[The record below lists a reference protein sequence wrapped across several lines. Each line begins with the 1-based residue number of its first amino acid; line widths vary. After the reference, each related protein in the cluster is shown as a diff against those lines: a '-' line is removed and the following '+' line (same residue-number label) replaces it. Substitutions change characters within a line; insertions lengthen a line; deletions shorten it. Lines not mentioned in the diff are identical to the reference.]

1 MAEAIAVALITAVA
15 GAAYAT
21 GTVLL
26 VTTALVSIGIS
37 VGVSMLAQAF
47 LAPSQ
52 RSVPPSDRQ
61 FIDQT
66 PLASC
71 IRSYGVVRNAGH
83 QIFMHAVD
91 GVLYRVVAHNYG
103 RIDGIV
109 ALHIDDN
116 LVTVDSE
123 GNVVEE
129 RYRKQSGAPVVNIA
143 TRIGDDAPAHY
154 ARLGAAVPEWT
165 TAHIGRGVASSCIEI
180 QTISQK
186 RFLEM
191 FPNVERTRLRVTF
204 RGALIWDPRDPAQ
217 DHDDEATWTWSDNAA
232 LVILDYLRHES
243 GFALPFEW
251 IEPELAAWIEAAD
264 IADEPVDEVGGGQ
277 VARYR
282 LWGTYRFDER
292 PADVLAQ
299 MLSACNGRVWIGVN
313 GGVVLSLGVWR
324 APTVTIDDDA
334 ITALSAS
341 AGPEGVDVTN
351 TLVALYTEPRMGY
364 VEHSTAPW
372 IDAEGVAAYGEKRA
386 EAKLYWCPGHNQ
398 ARRLLKQSAAA
409 LAPRWRGTLRTNLR
423 GLAAL
428 SERFVRIRSLE
439 EEIDITAEVRAVELI
454 VSAGGIVEGCVIE
467 FVAVDESSFTFDAA
481 TEEGDAAIPDEL
493 EQDVSTA
500 PPADFAVV
508 VSARS
513 AGSSTWAVAVAS
525 WAETTRT
532 VRVEYR
538 VDGSETWLQ
547 APLAAAGQYATET
560 PPLIDGETYEFRAYS
575 TGLYGASDFTSIVDL
590 YVDSVAPGPATA
602 LSVDL
607 VLDDATVF
615 WTQPAGS
622 HVAAARVYRGTSSD
636 SAAATLIATVAGT
649 AGATMSHDDGDLA
662 AGAYWWW
669 VDAVNVSGVGA
680 GRVLAGT
687 KTVQGIAAAILAI
700 PTLTAIYAPA
710 VAACRKVERSSPTT
724 TALDG
729 DPVGSLV
736 SLVGT
741 KNFTAAAD
749 AGRPVLDTD
758 TSGHAWVHVDGA
770 DDGYAIA
777 GTMSGVTHVVI
788 AMRTSDADGVFVHH
802 GGVGGTASPH
812 IPVFQSGSAAAP
824 TTAITSPSVKVNR
837 GANLTTRAL
846 AHTAMSTGNP
856 VVVTASGAAMGA
868 TANPAYGGYGVASGQ
883 FRFAH
888 DLFGV
893 AFLAN
898 PSAGELADVESALAA
913 LAGVTLP

>member
-1 MAEAIAVALITAVA
+1 MAETIAAALITAVA

-21 GTVLL
+21 GTVLV

-66 PLASC
+66 PLGSC
-71 IRSYGVVRNAGH
+71 IRSYGVDRNAGH
-83 QIFMHAVD
+83 QIFMQVVD

-116 LVTVDSE
+116 LVTLDAQGDVAE
-123 GNVVEE
+123 AM
-129 RYRKQSGAPVVNIA
+129 YRKQSGAPIVNIA

-165 TAHIGRGVASSCIEI
+165 TDHLGRGVASSCIEI
-180 QTISQK
+180 KTISQE
-186 RFLEM
+186 RFIEM

-217 DHDDEATWTWSDNAA
+217 DPADEATWTWSDNAA

-264 IADEPVDEVGGGQ
+264 IADELVDEAGGGQ

-299 MLSACNGRVWIGVN
+299 MLAACNGRVWIGVN

-341 AGPEGVDVTN
+341 AGPEGIDVTN

-372 IDAEGVAAYGEKRA
+372 VDADGVAAYGEKRA
-386 EAKLYWCPGHNQ
+386 EAKLYWCPSHNQ

-428 SERFVRIRSLE
+428 SERFVRILSVE
-439 EEIDITAEVRAVELI
+439 EDIDITAEVRAVELI
-454 VSAGGIVEGCVIE
+454 ISAGGIVEGCVIE
-467 FVAVDESSFTFDAA
+467 FVAIDAVSFAFDAA
-481 TEEGDAAIPDEL
+481 TEEGDAAIPAEL
-493 EQDVSTA
+493 DQDISTA
-500 PPADFAVV
+500 PPGDFAVI
-508 VSARS
+508 VSART

-538 VDGSETWLQ
+538 IDGATTWLQ
-547 APLAAAGQYATET
+547 APAAASGQFATET
-560 PPLIDGETYEFRAYS
+560 PPLTDGETYQVRAYS
-575 TGLYGASDFTSIVDL
+575 TGIFGASDYTDIIEL
-590 YVDSVAPGPATA
+590 PIDSVAPGPATS
-602 LSVDL
+602 LSVSL
-607 VLDDATVF
+607 ATADATVF
-615 WTQPAGS
+615 WTQPTGG
-622 HVAAARVYRGTSSD
+622 HVAAARVYRGTTSD
-636 SAAATLIATVAGT
+636 SAAATLIATVTGS
-649 AGATMSHDDGDLA
+649 AGATMSHDDDALA
-662 AGAYWWW
+662 VATYWWW
-669 VDAVNVSGVGA
+669 VEAVNVSGFGA
-680 GRVLAGT
+680 GRVMAGT
-687 KTVQGIAAAILAI
+687 ATV
-700 PTLTAIYAPA
+700 
-710 VAACRKVERSSPTT
+710 S
-724 TALDG
+724 
-729 DPVGSLV
+729 
-736 SLVGT
+736 
-741 KNFTAAAD
+741 
-749 AGRPVLDTD
+749 
-758 TSGHAWVHVDGA
+758 
-770 DDGYAIA
+770 
-777 GTMSGVTHVVI
+777 
-788 AMRTSDADGVFVHH
+788 
-802 GGVGGTASPH
+802 
-812 IPVFQSGSAAAP
+812 
-824 TTAITSPSVKVNR
+824 
-837 GANLTTRAL
+837 
-846 AHTAMSTGNP
+846 
-856 VVVTASGAAMGA
+856 
-868 TANPAYGGYGVASGQ
+868 
-883 FRFAH
+883 
-888 DLFGV
+888 
-893 AFLAN
+893 
-898 PSAGELADVESALAA
+898 
-913 LAGVTLP
+913 